1 MTGKTLAIGIGGATL
16 SVAMLALGFL
26 AGSGSA
32 PAIATT
38 NTPTNMEAPSQ
49 AQIETVVRN
58 YLISNPEILI
68 EMQAALEAKQ
78 AEAQR
83 VAQGDVISSAAS
95 DIFNSARDGVLGNPN
110 GSVTIVEFF
119 DYNCGFCKRA
129 HQDMEALIKSNPDLR
144 FVLKELPILGPDSQ
158 KAHIVSMAFQKLAP
172 EKYGDFHRELLL
184 GGKANEATAIRA
196 ALALGV
202 EEDAL
207 RREMQD
213 PAILASFEK
222 AYELASRLSIN
233 GTPSYVVGEEV
244 VFGALGEH
252 VLNQKIEQ
260 VRATN

>member
-16 SVAMLALGFL
+16 SAAMLVLGFL
-26 AGSGSA
+26 AGSGST

-38 NTPTNMEAPSQ
+38 NNAATIQTPSQ

-58 YLISNPEILI
+58 YLITNPEILI

-78 AEAQR
+78 MEAQR
-83 VAQGDVISSAAS
+83 VAQVDVISSAS
-95 DIFNSARDGVLGNPN
+95 NEIFNAAYDGVLGNPN

-129 HQDMEALIKSNPDLR
+129 HPDMEALIESNPDLR

-184 GGKANEATAIRA
+184 GGRANEATAVRA
-196 ALALGV
+196 AVALGV
-202 EEDAL
+202 DEAAL

-213 PAILASFEK
+213 PAILVAFEK
-222 AYELASRLSIN
+222 AYELASKLSIT

-260 VRATN
+260 ARAVN